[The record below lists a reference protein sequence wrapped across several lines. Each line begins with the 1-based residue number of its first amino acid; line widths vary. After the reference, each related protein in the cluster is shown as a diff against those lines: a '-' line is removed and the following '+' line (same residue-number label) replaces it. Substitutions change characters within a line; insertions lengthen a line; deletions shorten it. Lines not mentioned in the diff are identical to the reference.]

1 MPATFQILPIP
12 SGSQFTQTIRADDP
26 DDLNDFRVRIVAD
39 QNVTG
44 LAEADITLSTGYS
57 LQSFEGQ
64 NSVHAITIRP
74 PETAGTC
81 TVTIGANAV
90 TEGNAETSL
99 DIRISTSFPDADA
112 ESPTSLF
119 TLNTNAYSIAVAP
132 TVIYMMRGS
141 GTDIYNHAG
150 QFQETL
156 TIGGLGNITYFNDSL
171 LAPDGGNSPAIY
183 RYPLQTLARERLPL
197 TEALYYSDGRRA
209 WKGNVVATRLG
220 ILGVSP
226 GVSTT
231 DFPATPYDAIDA
243 TDEITID
250 DDVPRRYNR
259 AAHQSDLLFLMLTST
274 GGSFIRTGLA
284 HIADADS
291 IEFLRHL
298 NIEHD
303 AFLDLA
309 IYRDTLYLSKSDS
322 VHTLDIRPYR
332 PLVRNTKTTIYPVF
346 ANEGD
351 TIPLSQYCPDAKT
364 ITFGV
369 GFDKPSYLSINADNE
384 LVIASNAVTETQ
396 PVLVRLTG
404 INYIDSADFSFYL
417 IIVQA
422 ENPAVRA
429 VDELTMRA
437 NSSFDLHQIV
447 SGAESL
453 TFRSGRTQP
462 TGSSIS
468 NGVFTIGTASG
479 TAYFTA
485 TNTNGASHF
494 QIKIVAIGTETLSDF
509 SDTFRHRVLIAGI
522 DVTNDV
528 TVFPEVS
535 VNSDVDTLNEYLVNE
550 ATIVLRSDQ
559 RNGYRFNKGVSSNFW
574 AANNLNIG
582 GFQETVKVYIE
593 SLVSGSYVSHLQFT
607 GVIDTDS
614 ENFTAATV
622 SLVVL
627 DVSSVL
633 EAEPIED
640 FGTLE
645 KWDALR
651 PETDESSFSGT
662 YIPERSLLPLQL
674 RTGAAWSD
682 RTALILRD
690 LALPSE
696 GPPIANAAYM
706 TTQDF
711 QTSGGFLENAPLLR
725 FKGEHRSEDI
735 RFLFKQLA
743 LNSESLYNTEIELP
757 EIETETP
764 YILNRGSVPF
774 SVENTRIT
782 RLLTDWVYD
791 STNDRV
797 LMPLSNPEG
806 HIADLLV
813 QYDVDSDTYRIL
825 HTFDNDIKVHRITRR
840 NATNYYILTSA
851 PITQDRSAATLPRT
865 ADKTAYTFD
874 SLAVGS
880 DVKIYAYNTNT
891 GVLTA
896 HVEETNTRPPQLGI
910 HFHVGFENALYIDE
924 FEGVTSDYRGSF
936 PVQSNTL
943 YYRYAK
949 DGEFGVAS
957 VDTSGTTTGLI
968 SQSTLNYHNHLNF
981 AFDVTSGGDI
991 YFVYATGDENVS
1003 TLVIKRRTS
1012 GGTETTRL
1020 SETSLIGNVAGFSR
1034 GFGAFLGA
1042 HECLFHDDHLYI
1054 LAPIQAVDLGEEAQ
1068 SFTADPDFIIQRADT
1083 GMTGERFVT
1092 TSTNLNPTS
1101 THLAP
1106 GDDIPIRIDF
1116 NLSVSGATQSD
1127 LTVIGGTTQSF
1138 SISSDM
1144 IDITIRPDDLTRHL
1158 NIVIDLAENA
1168 VNQRNEATRIV
1179 VDFGTR
1185 RSRTN
1190 AAGMALF
1197 SCDVTA
1203 GTPTLTI
1210 IEKWDFVTH
1219 SACNLIVHDGN
1230 VHYTEQPV
1238 AAGKFLPINS
1248 SL

>member
-1 MPATFQILPIP
+1 MPVTLTLQQIP
-12 SGSQFTQTIRADDP
+12 SGSQFTSTIGADES
-26 DDLNDFRVRIVAD
+26 DDKNDFSVRILLDA
-39 QNVTG
+39 NGTG
-44 LAEADITLSTGYS
+44 LTESDITFSTGAS
-57 LQSFEGQ
+57 LVSLTGSK
-64 NSVHAITIRP
+64 SVWKAVIRP
-74 PETAGTC
+74 PETEGMLTI
-81 TVTIGANAV
+81 TVGANAF
-90 TEGNAETSL
+90 TEGNAETSQ
-99 DIRISTSFPDADA
+99 DIRVSDNFPDDDA
-112 ESPTSLF
+112 EEPTSLF
-119 TLNTNAYSIAVAP
+119 SHGIFGADGIAVSP
-132 TVIYMMRGS
+132 TRIFISGGPGIEIDAFTHAGTHQTGEFASITGSGIPTQNGRLDIINGDFLVCGFNGTAKRYQQNGSALEVVQTYSNTASIEGITHSRLGVILLDEQTRTFRTIPYGETRAEGIDDVIPVSRNYGVISHQDDLIYMGGRSEGFGIAEIDANDDIKFLTELNIDFPPS
-141 GTDIYNHAG
+141 ANFQDIY
-150 QFQETL
+150 
-156 TIGGLGNITYFNDSL
+156 
-171 LAPDGGNSPAIY
+171 
-183 RYPLQTLARERLPL
+183 
-197 TEALYYSDGRRA
+197 
-209 WKGNVVATRLG
+209 
-220 ILGVSP
+220 
-226 GVSTT
+226 
-231 DFPATPYDAIDA
+231 
-243 TDEITID
+243 
-250 DDVPRRYNR
+250 
-259 AAHQSDLLFLMLTST
+259 
-274 GGSFIRTGLA
+274 
-284 HIADADS
+284 
-291 IEFLRHL
+291 
-298 NIEHD
+298 
-303 AFLDLA
+303 
-309 IYRDTLYLSKSDS
+309 IYRDTFYFLDANDDVY
-322 VHTLDIRPYR
+322 TLDIRKYR
-332 PLVRNTKTTIYPVF
+332 PLAKNTKTTIYPVF

-351 TIPLSQYCPDAKT
+351 TLPLSQYCPDAKT

-369 GFDKPSYLSINADNE
+369 GFDKPSYLSINASNE
-384 LVIASNAVTETQ
+384 LEIASNAVTETQ

-404 INYIDSADFSFYL
+404 INYIDSVDFQFYL

-422 ENPAVRA
+422 ENPTVRA

-447 SGAESL
+447 SGATSI

-485 TNTNGASHF
+485 TNTNGSTHF

-550 ATIVLRSDQ
+550 TTIVLRSDQ

-651 PETDESSFSGT
+651 QETDESSFSGT

-706 TTQDF
+706 TEQDF

-791 STNDRV
+791 STNARV
-797 LMPLSNPEG
+797 LMLLSNPEG
-806 HIADLLV
+806 HIADVLV
-813 QYDVDSDTYRIL
+813 QYDVDSDSYRSL
-825 HTFDNDIKVHRITRR
+825 HTFDNDIKAHRITRR
-840 NATNYYILTSA
+840 NATNYYILTSG

-865 ADKTAYTFD
+865 ADKTAYAFD
-874 SLAVGS
+874 SAAVGS
-880 DVKIYAYNTNT
+880 AVKIYAYNTNT

-910 HFHVGFENALYIDE
+910 HYHVGFENALYIDE
-924 FEGVTSDYRGSF
+924 FEGITSDDRGAFKVIGSD
-936 PVQSNTL
+936 L
-943 YYRYAK
+943 YYRYAT
-949 DGEFGVAS
+949 DSEFGVAR
-957 VDTSGTTTGLI
+957 VNTSGTTTEMI
-968 SQSTLNYHNHLNF
+968 DQATLNYHNHLNF

-991 YFVYATGDENVS
+991 YFVYSVGDGDES
-1003 TLVIKRRTS
+1003 SLVIKRRTS
-1012 GGTETTRL
+1012 GGTESTILTDTQDLADLTAL
-1020 SETSLIGNVAGFSR
+1020 SDDG
-1034 GFGAFLGA
+1034 GAYLGA
-1042 HECLFHDDHLYI
+1042 HECLFHNNQLYFF
-1054 LAPIQAVDLGEEAQ
+1054 APIQRVDE
-1068 SFTADPDFIIQRADT
+1068 D
-1083 GMTGERFVT
+1083 
-1092 TSTNLNPTS
+1092 
-1101 THLAP
+1101 
-1106 GDDIPIRIDF
+1106 
-1116 NLSVSGATQSD
+1116 SGTY
-1127 LTVIGGTTQSF
+1127 T
-1138 SISSDM
+1138 
-1144 IDITIRPDDLTRHL
+1144 
-1158 NIVIDLAENA
+1158 
-1168 VNQRNEATRIV
+1168 
-1179 VDFGTR
+1179 
-1185 RSRTN
+1185 RSREK
-1190 AAGMALF
+1190 AAGMALL

-1203 GTPTLTI
+1203 GTPSLTV
-1210 IEKWDFVTH
+1210 IETWDFVSH
-1219 SACNLIVHDGN
+1219 SACNLIVHDGA
-1230 VHYTEQPV
+1230 VHYTEQPI
-1238 AAGKFLPINS
+1238 AASRFKPINS

>member
-1 MPATFQILPIP
+1 M
-12 SGSQFTQTIRADDP
+12 G
-26 DDLNDFRVRIVAD
+26 
-39 QNVTG
+39 
-44 LAEADITLSTGYS
+44 ETLS
-57 LQSFEGQ
+57 
-64 NSVHAITIRP
+64 RP
-74 PETAGTC
+74 
-81 TVTIGANAV
+81 
-90 TEGNAETSL
+90 
-99 DIRISTSFPDADA
+99 
-112 ESPTSLF
+112 LF
-119 TLNTNAYSIAVAP
+119 SSDTLNYINGDLLFGNTRYRESGNTFIQ
-132 TVIYMMRGS
+132 IGS
-141 GTDIYNHAG
+141 VGNLPG
-150 QFQETL
+150 QGKTSQ
-156 TIGGLGNITYFNDSL
+156 
-171 LAPDGGNSPAIY
+171 
-183 RYPLQTLARERLPL
+183 
-197 TEALYYSDGRRA
+197 
-209 WKGNVVATRLG
+209 TRLG
-220 ILGVSP
+220 FMRGGSGEFNILPYGE
-226 GVSTT
+226 TT
-231 DFPATPYDAIDA
+231 PTTISTPYPLG
-243 TDEITID
+243 EITHYDNLLYSSRNSNALRLWEIED
-250 DDVPRRYNR
+250 SQNTLRY
-259 AAHQSDLLFLMLTST
+259 F
-274 GGSFIRTGLA
+274 GL
-284 HIADADS
+284 
-291 IEFLRHL
+291 L
-298 NIEHD
+298 NIEETVGNP
-303 AFLDLA
+303 AVPLA
-309 IYRDTLYLSKSDS
+309 IYTDTLYIFKSS
-322 VHTLDIRPYR
+322 TVYTLDIRKYR
-332 PLVRNTKTTIYPVF
+332 PLTKNTKTTIYPVF

-351 TIPLSQYCPDAKT
+351 TLPLLQLCPDAKEF
-364 ITFGV
+364 TFSV
-369 GFDKPSYLSINADNE
+369 GFDKPTYLSINASNE
-384 LVIASNAVTETQ
+384 LEIASNAVTETQ
-396 PVLVRLTG
+396 PVLVKLTG

-447 SGAESL
+447 SGATSI

-468 NGVFTIGTASG
+468 NGVFAIGSASG

-494 QIKIVAIGTETLSDF
+494 QIEIVAIGTESLSDF

-550 ATIVLRSDQ
+550 VTIVLRSDQ

-593 SLVSGSYVSHLQFT
+593 SLVGGSYVSHLQFT

-633 EAEPIED
+633 ETEPIED

-651 PETDESSFSGT
+651 QETDESSFSGT

-696 GPPIANAAYM
+696 GPPIANTAYM
-706 TTQDF
+706 TKQGF

-791 STNDRV
+791 STNNRV
-797 LMPLSNPEG
+797 LMLLSNPEG

-825 HTFDNDIKVHRITRR
+825 HTFDNDIKVHRIERR

-851 PITQDRSAATLPRT
+851 PITQDRSAAMLPRT
-865 ADKTAYTFD
+865 VDKTAYTFD
-874 SLAVGS
+874 SAAVGS
-880 DVKIYAYNTNT
+880 AVKIYAYNTNT

-910 HFHVGFENALYIDE
+910 HYHVGFENALYIDE
-924 FEGVTSDYRGSF
+924 FEGIVADYRGSF
-936 PVQSNTL
+936 KWYSGNL
-943 YYRYAK
+943 YYRYAYRYAT
-949 DGEFGVAS
+949 DSEFGVAR
-957 VDTSGTTTGLI
+957 VNTSGTTTEMI
-968 SQSTLNYHNHLNF
+968 DQATLNYHNHLNF

-1020 SETSLIGNVAGFSR
+1020 SETRPIGNVAGFSR

-1042 HECLFHDDHLYI
+1042 HECLFYNNQLYI

-1068 SFTADPDFIIQRADT
+1068 SFTADPDITRQQLSPEK
-1083 GMTGERFVT
+1083 TGERNVT
-1092 TSTNLNPTS
+1092 SSTSLNPFS
-1101 THLAP
+1101 TRLAP
-1106 GDDIPIRIDF
+1106 GDDIPLRIDF
-1116 NLSVSGATQSD
+1116 DGTVSGATQSD
-1127 LTVIGGTTQSF
+1127 LTVIGGTIQSF

-1144 IDITIRPDDLTRHL
+1144 IDVTIRPDDLTAHK
-1158 NIVIDLAENA
+1158 NIVVDLAEDA
-1168 VNQRNEATRIV
+1168 VNQGNEAWRITI
-1179 VDFGTR
+1179 DFGTR
-1185 RSRTN
+1185 RSRTK

-1197 SCDVTA
+1197 SCDVTVA
-1203 GTPTLTI
+1203 SPTLTV
-1210 IEKWDFVTH
+1210 IETWDFVTH
-1219 SACNLIVHDGN
+1219 SACNLIVHDGA

-1238 AAGKFLPINS
+1238 AASRFKPVNPDL
-1248 SL
+1248 

>member
-1 MPATFQILPIP
+1 MPVTLTLQQIP
-12 SGSQFTQTIRADDP
+12 SGSQFTSTIGADDP
-26 DDLNDFRVRIVAD
+26 DSKNDFSVLILLDA
-39 QNVTG
+39 NGTG
-44 LAEADITLSTGYS
+44 LTESDITFSTGAS
-57 LQSFEGQ
+57 LVSLTGSK
-64 NSVHAITIRP
+64 SVWKAVIRP
-74 PETAGTC
+74 PETEGMLTI
-81 TVTIGANAV
+81 TVGANAF
-90 TEGNAETSL
+90 TEGNAETSK
-99 DIRISTSFPDADA
+99 DIEIVTNFPATDAQTPTQLFAHGISQARGIAVTPTRILISSGTLIINKFTHAGTEQSSEASSIVRGGTTQRIDYINGEILVGSNSNFNARRYKENGSTLVGLETFTGLASAITHSRLGITGYGNTDRVFRTVAYGQTDRIVHDPFPASAQYQTIAHHDDLIFLVHRGGQ
-112 ESPTSLF
+112 P
-119 TLNTNAYSIAVAP
+119 TNAYGLAEID
-132 TVIYMMRGS
+132 TEDNI
-141 GTDIYNHAG
+141 NFLG
-150 QFQETL
+150 QL
-156 TIGGLGNITYFNDSL
+156 NINAIGGTQDISVY
-171 LAPDGGNSPAIY
+171 
-183 RYPLQTLARERLPL
+183 Q
-197 TEALYYSDGRRA
+197 
-209 WKGNVVATRLG
+209 
-220 ILGVSP
+220 
-226 GVSTT
+226 
-231 DFPATPYDAIDA
+231 
-243 TDEITID
+243 
-250 DDVPRRYNR
+250 
-259 AAHQSDLLFLMLTST
+259 
-274 GGSFIRTGLA
+274 
-284 HIADADS
+284 
-291 IEFLRHL
+291 
-298 NIEHD
+298 
-303 AFLDLA
+303 
-309 IYRDTLYLSKSDS
+309 DTLYILDGSA
-322 VHTLDIRPYR
+322 VYTLDIRKYR
-332 PLVRNTKTTIYPVF
+332 PLGKNTKTTIYPVF

-351 TIPLSQYCPDAKT
+351 TLPLSQFCPDAKT

-384 LVIASNAVTETQ
+384 LEIASNAVTETT
-396 PVLVRLTG
+396 PVLVRVTG
-404 INYIDSADFSFYL
+404 INYIDSVDFSFYL

-422 ENPAVRA
+422 ENPTVRA

-437 NSSFDLHQIV
+437 NSSFDLFQIV

-479 TAYFTA
+479 TAHFTA
-485 TNTNGASHF
+485 TNTNGNTHF

-550 ATIVLRSDQ
+550 VTIVLRSDQ
-559 RNGYRFNKGVSSNFW
+559 RNGYRFNKGVPSNFW

-582 GFQETVKVYIE
+582 GFRETVEVYIE
-593 SLVSGSYVSHLQFT
+593 SLVSGSYVSHLQFA

-674 RTGAAWSD
+674 RTGTAWSD

-706 TTQDF
+706 TKQDF

-791 STNDRV
+791 STNARV
-797 LMPLSNPEG
+797 LMLLSNPEG
-806 HIADLLV
+806 HIADVLV
-813 QYDVDSDTYRIL
+813 QYDVDGDAYRSL

-840 NATNYYILTSA
+840 NATNYYILTSG
-851 PITQDRSAATLPRT
+851 PITQDRSAVMLPRT
-865 ADKTAYTFD
+865 VDKTAYAFD
-874 SLAVGS
+874 SAAVGS
-880 DVKIYAYNTNT
+880 AVKIYAYNAST

-924 FEGVTSDYRGSF
+924 FEGIVADYRGSF
-936 PVQSNTL
+936 KWYSGNL
-943 YYRYAK
+943 YYRYAT
-949 DGEFGVAS
+949 DSEFGVAR
-957 VDTSGTTTGLI
+957 VNTSGTTTEMI
-968 SQSTLNYHNHLNF
+968 DQATLNYHNHLNF

-991 YFVYATGDENVS
+991 YFVYSVGDADES
-1003 TLVIKRRTS
+1003 SLVIKRRTS
-1012 GGTETTRL
+1012 GGTESTILTDTQDLADLTAL
-1020 SETSLIGNVAGFSR
+1020 SDDG
-1034 GFGAFLGA
+1034 GAYLGA
-1042 HECLFHDDHLYI
+1042 HECLFHNNQLYFF
-1054 LAPIQAVDLGEEAQ
+1054 APIQRVDE
-1068 SFTADPDFIIQRADT
+1068 D
-1083 GMTGERFVT
+1083 
-1092 TSTNLNPTS
+1092 
-1101 THLAP
+1101 
-1106 GDDIPIRIDF
+1106 
-1116 NLSVSGATQSD
+1116 SGTY
-1127 LTVIGGTTQSF
+1127 T
-1138 SISSDM
+1138 
-1144 IDITIRPDDLTRHL
+1144 
-1158 NIVIDLAENA
+1158 
-1168 VNQRNEATRIV
+1168 
-1179 VDFGTR
+1179 
-1185 RSRTN
+1185 RSREK
-1190 AAGMALF
+1190 AAGMALL

-1203 GTPTLTI
+1203 GTPSLTV
-1210 IEKWDFVTH
+1210 IETWDFVSH
-1219 SACNLIVHDGN
+1219 SACNLTIHDGA
-1230 VHYTEQPV
+1230 VHYTEQPM
-1238 AAGKFLPINS
+1238 AASRFKPINS

>member
-12 SGSQFTQTIRADDP
+12 SGSQLTQTIGADDP
-26 DDLNDFRVRIVAD
+26 DDLNDFRALIVAD

-44 LAEADITLSTGYS
+44 LAEVDITLSTGYS

-74 PETAGTC
+74 PETAGML
-81 TVTIGANAV
+81 TITIAANSV
-90 TEGNAETSL
+90 SEGNAETTQ

-112 ESPTSLF
+112 ETPTTFFSQDHPTYGVTVTPTQILVLYTAGANLVQIAF
-119 TLNTNAYSIAVAP
+119 YTHDGTEVGTRQRVDRFSSI
-132 TVIYMMRGS
+132 
-141 GTDIYNHAG
+141 D
-150 QFQETL
+150 
-156 TIGGLGNITYFNDSL
+156 YFNGDL
-171 LAPDGGNSPAIY
+171 LFAYGSFGFEFRRVN
-183 RYPLQTLARERLPL
+183 LPSF
-197 TEALYYSDGRRA
+197 TEVFQDMLGSTFGI
-209 WKGNVVATRLG
+209 GITHTRLG
-220 ILGVSP
+220 YADDLAGSIRILPYAEGSSIATYNAP
-226 GVSTT
+226 GEFGARLAHQDDIIYLSSSIHGGN
-231 DFPATPYDAIDA
+231 FGYA
-243 TDEITID
+243 EITSD
-250 DDVPRRYNR
+250 DTVEYRR
-259 AAHQSDLLFLMLTST
+259 Q
-274 GGSFIRTGLA
+274 
-284 HIADADS
+284 
-291 IEFLRHL
+291 L
-298 NIEHD
+298 NISWTGTLGD
-303 AFLDLA
+303 MA
-309 IYRDTLYLSKSDS
+309 IYRDTLYLGFRNTPDS
-322 VHTLDIRPYR
+322 IQTLDIRPYR
-332 PLVRNTKTTIYPVF
+332 PLAKNTKTTIYPVF

-351 TIPLSQYCPDAKT
+351 TIPLKQYCPDAKT

-369 GFDKPSYLSINADNE
+369 GFDKPDYLSINASNE
-384 LVIASNAVTETQ
+384 LVIDTNAVTETTT
-396 PVLVRLTG
+396 VLVKLTG

-417 IIVQA
+417 VIVQA
-422 ENPAVRA
+422 ANPTVRA

-437 NSSFDLHQIV
+437 NSGFDLFQIV
-447 SGAESL
+447 SGATSI

-485 TNTNGASHF
+485 TNTNGSTHF
-494 QIKIVAIGTETLSDF
+494 QIEIVAIGTETLSDF
-509 SDTFRHRVLIAGI
+509 SDTFRHRVEIAGI

-550 ATIVLRSDQ
+550 VTIVLRSDQ

-651 PETDESSFSGT
+651 QESDESSFSGT

-706 TTQDF
+706 TEQDL

-791 STNDRV
+791 STNARV
-797 LMPLSNPEG
+797 LMLLSNPEG
-806 HIADLLV
+806 HIADVLV
-813 QYDVDSDTYRIL
+813 QYDVDSDAYRIL

-851 PITQDRSAATLPRT
+851 PITQDRSAVMLPRT

-880 DVKIYAYNTNT
+880 DVRIYAYNTNT

-896 HVEETNTRPPQLGI
+896 HVEETNTRI
-910 HFHVGFENALYIDE
+910 RRSWVSTI
-924 FEGVTSDYRGSF
+924 TSVSRTHSILMNSRGS
-936 PVQSNTL
+936 
-943 YYRYAK
+943 
-949 DGEFGVAS
+949 
-957 VDTSGTTTGLI
+957 
-968 SQSTLNYHNHLNF
+968 
-981 AFDVTSGGDI
+981 
-991 YFVYATGDENVS
+991 
-1003 TLVIKRRTS
+1003 
-1012 GGTETTRL
+1012 
-1020 SETSLIGNVAGFSR
+1020 SL
-1034 GFGAFLGA
+1034 
-1042 HECLFHDDHLYI
+1042 
-1054 LAPIQAVDLGEEAQ
+1054 
-1068 SFTADPDFIIQRADT
+1068 T
-1083 GMTGERFVT
+1083 
-1092 TSTNLNPTS
+1092 
-1101 THLAP
+1101 
-1106 GDDIPIRIDF
+1106 
-1116 NLSVSGATQSD
+1116 
-1127 LTVIGGTTQSF
+1127 IGGRSNGIAETC
-1138 SISSDM
+1138 IIGM
-1144 IDITIRPDDLTRHL
+1144 PRH
-1158 NIVIDLAENA
+1158 
-1168 VNQRNEATRIV
+1168 RNSV
-1179 VDFGTR
+1179 LQG
-1185 RSRTN
+1185 
-1190 AAGMALF
+1190 
-1197 SCDVTA
+1197 
-1203 GTPTLTI
+1203 
-1210 IEKWDFVTH
+1210 
-1219 SACNLIVHDGN
+1219 
-1230 VHYTEQPV
+1230 
-1238 AAGKFLPINS
+1238 
-1248 SL
+1248 

>member
-12 SGSQFTQTIRADDP
+12 SGSQFTQTIGADDP
-26 DDLNDFRVRIVAD
+26 DDLNDFRALIVAD

-44 LAEADITLSTGYS
+44 LAEVDITLSTGYS

-74 PETAGTC
+74 SETAGTC
-81 TVTIGANAV
+81 TVTIAANAV
-90 TEGNAETSL
+90 TEGNAETTQ
-99 DIRISTSFPDADA
+99 DIRVSTSFPDADA
-112 ESPTSLF
+112 EVPT
-119 TLNTNAYSIAVAP
+119 TLLVNPSESVNGIAVTPSSLLLNLNGVGIQKYTHA
-132 TVIYMMRGS
+132 
-141 GTDIYNHAG
+141 GTDTG
-150 QFQETL
+150 ETL
-156 TIGGLGNITYFNDSL
+156 ISFSPNRDIDFINGDVLSAGSALGRYRLADGATIFLFNYPRSKFGIGRITH
-171 LAPDGGNSPAIY
+171 
-183 RYPLQTLARERLPL
+183 
-197 TEALYYSDGRRA
+197 
-209 WKGNVVATRLG
+209 TRLG
-220 ILGVSP
+220 YADISSAGSIRILPFDYEDEDGFTDFGTGINYNTLTHQDDIIYLGRAGASPHIAYAEILG
-226 GVSTT
+226 
-231 DFPATPYDAIDA
+231 D
-243 TDEITID
+243 
-250 DDVPRRYNR
+250 
-259 AAHQSDLLFLMLTST
+259 
-274 GGSFIRTGLA
+274 
-284 HIADADS
+284 DS
-291 IEFLRHL
+291 IEFRKQV
-298 NIEHD
+298 NINND
-303 AFLDLA
+303 RTADLA
-309 IYRDTLYLSKSDS
+309 IYRDTLYFAQGNDGLF
-322 VHTLDIRPYR
+322 TLDIRPYR
-332 PLVRNTKTTIYPVF
+332 PLAKNTKTTIYPVF

-351 TIPLSQYCPDAKT
+351 TIPLKQYCPDAKT
-364 ITFGV
+364 ITFGA
-369 GFDKPSYLSINADNE
+369 GFDKPSYLSINASYE
-384 LVIASNAVTETQ
+384 LEIASNAVTETQ

-404 INYIDSADFSFYL
+404 INYIDSVDFQFYL

-422 ENPAVRA
+422 ANPTVRA

-437 NSSFDLHQIV
+437 NSSFDLFQIV
-447 SGAESL
+447 SGATSI

-494 QIKIVAIGTETLSDF
+494 QIEIVAIGTETLSDF
-509 SDTFRHRVLIAGI
+509 SDTFRHRVEIAGI

-550 ATIVLRSDQ
+550 VTIVLRSDQ

-582 GFQETVKVYIE
+582 GFRETVEVYIE

-651 PETDESSFSGT
+651 QESDESSFSGT

-711 QTSGGFLENAPLLR
+711 QTSGGFLENAPILR

-782 RLLTDWVYD
+782 RLISDWVYD
-791 STNDRV
+791 STNARV
-797 LMPLSNPEG
+797 LMLLSNPEG
-806 HIADLLV
+806 HIADVLV

-840 NATNYYILTSA
+840 NATNYYILTSG
-851 PITQDRSAATLPRT
+851 PITQDRSAVMLPRT
-865 ADKTAYTFD
+865 VDKTAYAFD
-874 SLAVGS
+874 SAAVGS
-880 DVKIYAYNTNT
+880 AVRIYAYNTNT

-910 HFHVGFENALYIDE
+910 HYHVGFENTIYIDE
-924 FEGVTSDYRGSF
+924 FEGIVADYRGSF
-936 PVQSNTL
+936 KWQGSNL
-943 YYRYAK
+943 YYRYATQS
-949 DGEFGVAS
+949 EFGVAR
-957 VDTSGTTTGLI
+957 VNTSGTTTEMI
-968 SQSTLNYHNHLNF
+968 DQTTLNYHNHLNF

-991 YFVYATGDENVS
+991 YFVYSVGDADES
-1003 TLVIKRRTS
+1003 SLVIKRRTS
-1012 GGTETTRL
+1012 GGTESTILTDTQDL
-1020 SETSLIGNVAGFSR
+1020 ADLTALDDNG
-1034 GFGAFLGA
+1034 GAYLGA
-1042 HECLFHDDHLYI
+1042 HECLFHNNQLYFF
-1054 LAPIQAVDLGEEAQ
+1054 APIQRVDE
-1068 SFTADPDFIIQRADT
+1068 D
-1083 GMTGERFVT
+1083 
-1092 TSTNLNPTS
+1092 
-1101 THLAP
+1101 
-1106 GDDIPIRIDF
+1106 
-1116 NLSVSGATQSD
+1116 SGTY
-1127 LTVIGGTTQSF
+1127 T
-1138 SISSDM
+1138 
-1144 IDITIRPDDLTRHL
+1144 
-1158 NIVIDLAENA
+1158 
-1168 VNQRNEATRIV
+1168 
-1179 VDFGTR
+1179 
-1185 RSRTN
+1185 RSREK
-1190 AAGMALF
+1190 AAGAVLF

-1203 GTPTLTI
+1203 GTPSLTVI
-1210 IEKWDFVTH
+1210 DTWDFVTH

-1230 VHYTEQPV
+1230 VHYVEQPS
-1238 AAGKFLPINS
+1238 AAGRFKPINS

>member
-12 SGSQFTQTIRADDP
+12 IGSQFTQTIGADDP
-26 DDLNDFRVRIVAD
+26 DDLNDFRVLIVAD

-44 LAEADITLSTGYS
+44 LAEVDITLSTGYS
-57 LQSFEGQ
+57 LQSFEGEK
-64 NSVHAITIRP
+64 SVHAITIRP
-74 PETAGTC
+74 SETAGTC
-81 TVTIGANAV
+81 TVTIAANAV
-90 TEGNAETSL
+90 TEGNAETSK
-99 DIRISTSFPDADA
+99 DIRVSTSFPDADA
-112 ESPTSLF
+112 EFPISLF
-119 TLNTNAYSIAVAP
+119 THGLSSVGGIAVTP
-132 TVIYMMRGS
+132 TRILVSQTNSLSLQVYTHS
-141 GTDIYNHAG
+141 GTHQTG
-150 QFQETL
+150 ETL
-156 TIGGLGNITYFNDSL
+156 TLSTSGLGFNARTQLDTINGDILIYHFANGHSGNRVIRWGGDGTTLEQIERYEIIT
-171 LAPDGGNSPAIY
+171 P
-183 RYPLQTLARERLPL
+183 
-197 TEALYYSDGRRA
+197 GR
-209 WKGNVVATRLG
+209 GVAHTPLG
-220 ILGVSP
+220 IIQIGSDTNGSNP
-226 GVSTT
+226 RIRTQPYGTT
-231 DFPATPYDAIDA
+231 DTTEYDLETEWLDDFIAHQNNLIYA
-243 TDEITID
+243 GNEFSEAFRNYSLWVAEITDADI
-250 DDVPRRYNR
+250 N
-259 AAHQSDLLFLMLTST
+259 FLKPLNVNII
-274 GGSFIRTGLA
+274 FA
-284 HIADADS
+284 IADIS
-291 IEFLRHL
+291 
-298 NIEHD
+298 
-303 AFLDLA
+303 
-309 IYRDTLYLSKSDS
+309 IYRDTLYLIDDGRSNDD
-322 VHTLDIRPYR
+322 VLTLDIRPYR
-332 PLVRNTKTTIYPVF
+332 PIAKNTKTTIYPVF
-346 ANEGD
+346 ANEGE

-364 ITFGV
+364 ITFAT
-369 GFDKPSYLSINADNE
+369 GFDKPSYLSINASNE
-384 LVIASNAVTETQ
+384 LEIASNAVTETQ
-396 PVLVRLTG
+396 PVLVKLTG
-404 INYIDSADFSFYL
+404 INYIDSVDFSFYL

-447 SGAESL
+447 SGATSI

-468 NGVFTIGTASG
+468 NGVFAIGSASG

-485 TNTNGASHF
+485 TNTNGSTHF
-494 QIKIVAIGTETLSDF
+494 QIEIVAIGTETLSDF

-550 ATIVLRSDQ
+550 VTIVLRSDQ

-582 GFQETVKVYIE
+582 GFRETVEVYIE

-651 PETDESSFSGT
+651 QESDESSFSGT

-674 RTGAAWSD
+674 RTGTAWSD

-706 TTQDF
+706 TEQDF

-791 STNDRV
+791 STNARV
-797 LMPLSNPEG
+797 LMLLSNPEG
-806 HIADLLV
+806 HIADVLV

-825 HTFDNDIKVHRITRR
+825 HTFDTGISVHRITRR
-840 NATNYYILTSA
+840 TSTDYYILSA
-851 PITQDRSAATLPRT
+851 KAISQDRSAPALPR
-865 ADKTAYTFD
+865 ASD
-874 SLAVGS
+874 STG
-880 DVKIYAYNTNT
+880 YAYDSIAEGSEIKILRYNAST
-891 GVLTA
+891 GTLTE
-896 HVEETNTRPPQLGI
+896 HVDETNTRPPQLGI
-910 HFHVGFENALYIDE
+910 QHHVGFENAVYIDD
-924 FEGVTSDYRGSF
+924 FEGIVADYRGSF
-936 PVQSNTL
+936 KWYSGNL
-943 YYRYAK
+943 YYRYATPS
-949 DGEFGVAS
+949 EFGVAR
-957 VDTSGTTTGLI
+957 VNTSGTTTEMI
-968 SQSTLNYHNHLNF
+968 DQATLNYHNWLNF

-991 YFVYATGDENVS
+991 YFVYSVGDGDES
-1003 TLVIKRRTS
+1003 SLVIKRRTS
-1012 GGTETTRL
+1012 GGTETTIL
-1020 SETSLIGNVAGFSR
+1020 TDTQDLDALTTLDDAG
-1034 GFGAFLGA
+1034 GAYLGC
-1042 HECLFHDDHLYI
+1042 HEALFHDDALYM
-1054 LAPIQAVDLGEEAQ
+1054 LCPIQRVDYD
-1068 SFTADPDFIIQRADT
+1068 ADDD
-1083 GMTGERFVT
+1083 ET
-1092 TSTNLNPTS
+1092 T
-1101 THLAP
+1101 
-1106 GDDIPIRIDF
+1106 
-1116 NLSVSGATQSD
+1116 
-1127 LTVIGGTTQSF
+1127 
-1138 SISSDM
+1138 
-1144 IDITIRPDDLTRHL
+1144 
-1158 NIVIDLAENA
+1158 
-1168 VNQRNEATRIV
+1168 
-1179 VDFGTR
+1179 
-1185 RSRTN
+1185 RSREK
-1190 AAGMALF
+1190 AAGLVLF

-1203 GTPTLTI
+1203 GTPSLTV

-1219 SACNLIVHDGN
+1219 SACNLIVHDGA
-1230 VHYTEQPV
+1230 VHYTEQPI
-1238 AAGKFLPINS
+1238 AASRFKPINS

>member
-1 MPATFQILPIP
+1 MPVTLTLQQIP
-12 SGSQFTQTIRADDP
+12 SGSQLTSTIGADES
-26 DDLNDFRVRIVAD
+26 DDKNDFSVLILLDA
-39 QNVTG
+39 NGTG
-44 LAEADITLSTGYS
+44 LTESDITFSTGAS
-57 LQSFEGQ
+57 LVSLTGA
-64 NSVHAITIRP
+64 NSVWQATIRP
-74 PETAGTC
+74 PETAGT
-81 TVTIGANAV
+81 VTITVAADAF
-90 TEGNAETSL
+90 TEGNAETSQ
-99 DIRISTSFPDADA
+99 DIRVSTNFPDTDA
-112 ESPTSLF
+112 ETSATLF
-119 TLNTNAYSIAVAP
+119 SYNAIAGAGAVSGIAVTSTRIVLVRP
-132 TVIYMMRGS
+132 NHS
-141 GTDIYNHAG
+141 GFYQNDYIHFYTLSGVEQAAEEIERRINFSEYKRLDAINGDFFVGGRNHYDKD
-150 QFQETL
+150 FNFIESLPVL
-156 TIGGLGNITYFNDSL
+156 TSNAVTH
-171 LAPDGGNSPAIY
+171 
-183 RYPLQTLARERLPL
+183 
-197 TEALYYSDGRRA
+197 
-209 WKGNVVATRLG
+209 TRLG
-220 ILGVSP
+220 ITEPTSGNQIRVLPYGE
-226 GVSTT
+226 TT
-231 DFPATPYDAIDA
+231 VELFDIDA
-243 TDEITID
+243 SFTSRRAIAHHSDFLYLRSNVNSCLLLEIDTDDTI
-250 DDVPRRYNR
+250 N
-259 AAHQSDLLFLMLTST
+259 LLGELNIDLTS
-274 GGSFIRTGLA
+274 I
-284 HIADADS
+284 
-291 IEFLRHL
+291 
-298 NIEHD
+298 
-303 AFLDLA
+303 LDLF
-309 IYRDTLYLSKSDS
+309 IYRDTLYLLNSTS
-322 VHTLDIRPYR
+322 VNTLDIRPYR
-332 PLVRNTKTTIYPVF
+332 PLAKNTKTTIYPVF

-351 TIPLSQYCPDAKT
+351 TIPLKQYCPDAKT

-384 LVIASNAVTETQ
+384 LEIASNAVTETQ

-404 INYIDSADFSFYL
+404 INYIDSVDFQFYL

-422 ENPAVRA
+422 ANPIVRD

-437 NSSFDLHQIV
+437 NSSFDLFQIV

-485 TNTNGASHF
+485 TNTNGSTHF

-550 ATIVLRSDQ
+550 VTIVLRSDQ

-582 GFQETVKVYIE
+582 GFRETVEVYIE
-593 SLVSGSYVSHLQFT
+593 SLVGGSYVSHLQFA

-706 TTQDF
+706 TKQDF

-791 STNDRV
+791 STNARV
-797 LMPLSNPEG
+797 LMLLSNPEG
-806 HIADLLV
+806 HIADVLV
-813 QYDVDSDTYRIL
+813 QYDVDGDAYRIL
-825 HTFDNDIKVHRITRR
+825 HTFDNDIKTHRITRR
-840 NATNYYILTSA
+840 NATNYYILTSG

-865 ADKTAYTFD
+865 ADKTAYAFD
-874 SLAVGS
+874 SVAVGS
-880 DVKIYAYNTNT
+880 AVKIYAYNTNT

-924 FEGVTSDYRGSF
+924 FEGIVADYRGSF
-936 PVQSNTL
+936 KWYSGNL
-943 YYRYAK
+943 YYRYAT
-949 DGEFGVAS
+949 DGEFGVAR
-957 VDTSGTTTGLI
+957 VNTSGTTTEMI
-968 SQSTLNYHNHLNF
+968 DQTTLNYHNHLNF

-991 YFVYATGDENVS
+991 YFVYSVGDGDES
-1003 TLVIKRRTS
+1003 SLVIKRRTS
-1012 GGTETTRL
+1012 AGVETTILTDTQDLADLTAL
-1020 SETSLIGNVAGFSR
+1020 SDDG
-1034 GFGAFLGA
+1034 GAYLGA
-1042 HECLFHDDHLYI
+1042 HECLFHNNQLYFF
-1054 LAPIQAVDLGEEAQ
+1054 APIQRVDE
-1068 SFTADPDFIIQRADT
+1068 D
-1083 GMTGERFVT
+1083 
-1092 TSTNLNPTS
+1092 
-1101 THLAP
+1101 
-1106 GDDIPIRIDF
+1106 
-1116 NLSVSGATQSD
+1116 SGTY
-1127 LTVIGGTTQSF
+1127 T
-1138 SISSDM
+1138 
-1144 IDITIRPDDLTRHL
+1144 
-1158 NIVIDLAENA
+1158 
-1168 VNQRNEATRIV
+1168 
-1179 VDFGTR
+1179 
-1185 RSRTN
+1185 RSREKS
-1190 AAGMALF
+1190 AGMVLL

-1203 GTPTLTI
+1203 GTPSLTV
-1210 IEKWDFVTH
+1210 IETWDFVSH
-1219 SACNLIVHDGN
+1219 SACNLTIHDGA
-1230 VHYTEQPV
+1230 VHYTEQPI
-1238 AAGKFLPINS
+1238 AASRFKPINS

>member
-1 MPATFQILPIP
+1 MPVTLMLQQIP
-12 SGSQFTQTIRADDP
+12 SGSQLVETISGDEP
-26 DDLNDFRVRIVAD
+26 DDLNDFSVLILLDA
-39 QNVTG
+39 NGTG
-44 LAEADITLSTGYS
+44 LTESDITFSTGAS
-57 LQSFEGQ
+57 LVSLTGSK
-64 NSVHAITIRP
+64 SVWKAVIRP
-74 PETAGTC
+74 PETEGMLTI
-81 TVTIGANAV
+81 TVGANAF
-90 TEGNAETSL
+90 TEGNAETSQ
-99 DIRISTSFPDADA
+99 DIRVSEEFPDADA
-112 ESPTSLF
+112 ETPTFLF
-119 TLNTNAYSIAVAP
+119 DHNLGG
-132 TVIYMMRGS
+132 MRGMSVSATRIFFCNS
-141 GTDIYNHAG
+141 GNSDRFEIESLTHNGVH
-150 QFQETL
+150 QSSETIMH
-156 TIGGLGNITYFNDSL
+156 TQRNDAAWSMDYINDSFL
-171 LAPDGGNSPAIY
+171 IAFYRSAIHMAI
-183 RYPLQTLARERLPL
+183 RTSESGFLPRP
-197 TEALYYSDGRRA
+197 SRA
-209 WKGNVVATRLG
+209 ITHTRLG
-220 ILGVSP
+220 ITS
-226 GVSTT
+226 
-231 DFPATPYDAIDA
+231 FPQRDTVIFQPYDL
-243 TDEITID
+243 DEEYKEVEVDIPLLFTPAGQFPSHQTHI
-250 DDVPRRYNR
+250 
-259 AAHQSDLLFLMLTST
+259 AAHHDDLLYLYRSRFV
-274 GGSFIRTGLA
+274 LA
-284 HIADADS
+284 AITDND
-291 IEFLRHL
+291 EVEVVTRL
-298 NIEHD
+298 NITKQSSNNID
-303 AFLDLA
+303 FRDMA
-309 IYRDTLYLSKSDS
+309 IYRDTLYLLDGNGTG
-322 VHTLDIRPYR
+322 VHTLDIRKYR
-332 PLVRNTKTTIYPVF
+332 PLAKNTKTTIYPVF

-351 TIPLSQYCPDAKT
+351 TIPLKQFCPDAKT

-384 LVIASNAVTETQ
+384 LEIASNAVTETT
-396 PVLVRLTG
+396 PVLVRVTG
-404 INYIDSADFSFYL
+404 INYIDSVDFQFYL

-422 ENPAVRA
+422 ANPTVRS

-437 NSSFDLHQIV
+437 NSSFDLFQIV

-485 TNTNGASHF
+485 TNTNGSTHF

-550 ATIVLRSDQ
+550 VTIVLRSDQ

-651 PETDESSFSGT
+651 QETDESSFSGT

-674 RTGAAWSD
+674 RTGTAWSD

-706 TTQDF
+706 TKQDL

-725 FKGEHRSEDI
+725 VKGEHRSEDI

-791 STNDRV
+791 STNARV
-797 LMPLSNPEG
+797 LMLLSNPEG
-806 HIADLLV
+806 HIADVLV
-813 QYDVDSDTYRIL
+813 QYDVDSDSYRSL
-825 HTFDNDIKVHRITRR
+825 HTFDNDIKAHRITRR
-840 NATNYYILTSA
+840 NATNYYILTSG

-874 SLAVGS
+874 SAAQDS
-880 DVKIYAYNTNT
+880 DVRIYAYNTNT

-896 HVEETNTRPPQLGI
+896 HVEET
-910 HFHVGFENALYIDE
+910 D
-924 FEGVTSDYRGSF
+924 
-936 PVQSNTL
+936 
-943 YYRYAK
+943 
-949 DGEFGVAS
+949 
-957 VDTSGTTTGLI
+957 DTSTAVGYPL
-968 SQSTLNYHNHLNF
+968 S
-981 AFDVTSGGDI
+981 
-991 YFVYATGDENVS
+991 
-1003 TLVIKRRTS
+1003 RR
-1012 GGTETTRL
+1012 
-1020 SETSLIGNVAGFSR
+1020 F
-1034 GFGAFLGA
+1034 
-1042 HECLFHDDHLYI
+1042 
-1054 LAPIQAVDLGEEAQ
+1054 
-1068 SFTADPDFIIQRADT
+1068 
-1083 GMTGERFVT
+1083 
-1092 TSTNLNPTS
+1092 
-1101 THLAP
+1101 
-1106 GDDIPIRIDF
+1106 
-1116 NLSVSGATQSD
+1116 
-1127 LTVIGGTTQSF
+1127 
-1138 SISSDM
+1138 
-1144 IDITIRPDDLTRHL
+1144 
-1158 NIVIDLAENA
+1158 
-1168 VNQRNEATRIV
+1168 
-1179 VDFGTR
+1179 
-1185 RSRTN
+1185 
-1190 AAGMALF
+1190 
-1197 SCDVTA
+1197 
-1203 GTPTLTI
+1203 
-1210 IEKWDFVTH
+1210 
-1219 SACNLIVHDGN
+1219 
-1230 VHYTEQPV
+1230 
-1238 AAGKFLPINS
+1238 
-1248 SL
+1248 

>member
-12 SGSQFTQTIRADDP
+12 SGSQLTQTIGTDDP
-26 DDLNDFRVRIVAD
+26 DDLNDFRALIVAD

-44 LAEADITLSTGYS
+44 LAEVDITLSTGYS

-64 NSVHAITIRP
+64 NSVHALTIRP

-81 TVTIGANAV
+81 TVTIAANAV
-90 TEGNAETSL
+90 TEDNAETTQ
-99 DIRISTSFPDADA
+99 DIRVSRSFPDADA
-112 ESPTSLF
+112 EEPTLLFSAIRIVGITVSPTHILTSSGNELERYTHDGTDTGQTLTVPRDSLGIMDYINGDILF
-119 TLNTNAYSIAVAP
+119 PANNRFGSWNAATRHNAQDGVLVSGI
-132 TVIYMMRGS
+132 GS
-141 GTDIYNHAG
+141 GNV
-150 QFQETL
+150 L
-156 TIGGLGNITYFNDSL
+156 RGNI
-171 LAPDGGNSPAIY
+171 
-183 RYPLQTLARERLPL
+183 
-197 TEALYYSDGRRA
+197 
-209 WKGNVVATRLG
+209 VHTRLG
-220 ILGVSP
+220 YTGVTGRSIQ
-226 GVSTT
+226 VL
-231 DFPATPYDAIDA
+231 PYDYESEA
-243 TDEITID
+243 
-250 DDVPRRYNR
+250 DVIEYDILPEAFSF
-259 AAHQSDLLFLMLTST
+259 AAHQDNILYL
-274 GGSFIRTGLA
+274 
-284 HIADADS
+284 HIYSYRFAYAEILDDDTLRFGKTLNIDTDAD
-291 IEFLRHL
+291 
-298 NIEHD
+298 D
-303 AFLDLA
+303 MA
-309 IYRDTLYLSKSDS
+309 IYQDTLYIVDS
-322 VHTLDIRPYR
+322 NDVYTLDIRKYR
-332 PLVRNTKTTIYPVF
+332 PIAKNTKTTIYPVF

-364 ITFGV
+364 INFGV
-369 GFDKPSYLSINADNE
+369 GFDKPSYLSINASYE
-384 LVIASNAVTETQ
+384 LEIASNAVTETQ

-404 INYIDSADFSFYL
+404 INYIDSIDFEFYL

-437 NSSFDLHQIV
+437 NSSFDLFQIV

-468 NGVFTIGTASG
+468 NGVFSIGTASG

-485 TNTNGASHF
+485 TNTNGSTHF

-550 ATIVLRSDQ
+550 VTIVLRSDQ

-582 GFQETVKVYIE
+582 GFRETVEVYIE
-593 SLVSGSYVSHLQFT
+593 SLVSGSYVSHLQFA

-791 STNDRV
+791 STNARV
-797 LMPLSNPEG
+797 LMLLSNPEG
-806 HIADLLV
+806 HIADVLV

-825 HTFDNDIKVHRITRR
+825 HTFDNDIKTHRITRR

-865 ADKTAYTFD
+865 VDKTAYAFD

-880 DVKIYAYNTNT
+880 AVKIYAYNAST

-910 HFHVGFENALYIDE
+910 HYHVGFENALYIDE
-924 FEGVTSDYRGSF
+924 FEGITSDDRGAFKVIGSD
-936 PVQSNTL
+936 L
-943 YYRYAK
+943 YYRYAT
-949 DGEFGVAS
+949 DSEFGVAR
-957 VDTSGTTTGLI
+957 VNTSGTTTEMI
-968 SQSTLNYHNHLNF
+968 DQATLNYHNHLNF

-1020 SETSLIGNVAGFSR
+1020 SETRTIGNVAGFSR
-1034 GFGAFLGA
+1034 GFGVFLGA
-1042 HECLFHDDHLYI
+1042 HECLFYNNQLYI

-1068 SFTADPDFIIQRADT
+1068 SFTADPDITIEQLSPEK
-1083 GMTGERFVT
+1083 TGERNVT
-1092 TSTNLNPTS
+1092 AATNLNPTS
-1101 THLAP
+1101 TRLAP
-1106 GDDIPIRIDF
+1106 GDDIPLRIDF
-1116 NLSVSGATQSD
+1116 DGSVSGATQND
-1127 LTVIGGTTQSF
+1127 LTVYGGTIQSF

-1144 IDITIRPDDLTRHL
+1144 IDVTIRPDDLTAHK
-1158 NIVIDLAENA
+1158 NILIDLAEDA
-1168 VNQRNEATRIV
+1168 VSQGNEAWRITI
-1179 VDFGTR
+1179 DFGTR
-1185 RSRTN
+1185 RSREK

-1203 GTPTLTI
+1203 GTPSLTV
-1210 IEKWDFVTH
+1210 IEKWDFVSH
-1219 SACNLIVHDGN
+1219 SAANLIVHSGS
-1230 VHYTEQPV
+1230 VHYTEQPI
-1238 AAGKFLPINS
+1238 AASRFKPINS

>member
-12 SGSQFTQTIRADDP
+12 SGSQFTQSIGADDD
-26 DDLNDFRVRIVAD
+26 DDLNDFRALIVAD

-44 LAEADITLSTGYS
+44 LAEVDITLSTGYS

-64 NSVHAITIRP
+64 NSVHALTIRP

-81 TVTIGANAV
+81 TITIAADAV

-99 DIRISTSFPDADA
+99 DIRVSTSFPDDDA
-112 ESPTSLF
+112 ETPTQLF
-119 TLNTNAYSIAVAP
+119 TLTFPGRTVSRAMTITPTRILIAH
-132 TVIYMMRGS
+132 TVDPFQ
-141 GTDIYNHAG
+141 GTDTTTIRKFTHAG
-150 QFQETL
+150 VQQMGETL
-156 TIGGLGNITYFNDSL
+156 SRAQSSSANFNYINGDLLFGNTRYRESGNTFIQIGSVGN
-171 LAPDGGNSPAIY
+171 
-183 RYPLQTLARERLPL
+183 L
-197 TEALYYSDGRRA
+197 TGQGKTSQ
-209 WKGNVVATRLG
+209 TRLG
-220 ILGVSP
+220 FMRGGSGEFNILPYGETNPITISTPYSP
-226 GVSTT
+226 G
-231 DFPATPYDAIDA
+231 
-243 TDEITID
+243 EITHSGNLLYSSRNSSALRLWEIED
-250 DDVPRRYNR
+250 SQNTLRY
-259 AAHQSDLLFLMLTST
+259 F
-274 GGSFIRTGLA
+274 GL
-284 HIADADS
+284 
-291 IEFLRHL
+291 L
-298 NIEHD
+298 NIEETVGNP
-303 AFLDLA
+303 AVPLA
-309 IYRDTLYLSKSDS
+309 IYTDTLYIFKSGTVYS
-322 VHTLDIRPYR
+322 LDIRKYR
-332 PLVRNTKTTIYPVF
+332 PLTKNTKTTIYPVF

-351 TIPLSQYCPDAKT
+351 TLPLLQLCPDAKD
-364 ITFGV
+364 IVFGV
-369 GFDKPSYLSINADNE
+369 GFDKPSYLSINASNE
-384 LVIASNAVTETQ
+384 LEIASNAVSETT
-396 PVLVRLTG
+396 PVLVKLTG
-404 INYIDSADFSFYL
+404 INYIDSVNFQFYL

-422 ENPAVRA
+422 ENPTVRA

-447 SGAESL
+447 SGATSI

-494 QIKIVAIGTETLSDF
+494 QIKIVTIGTETLSDF

-550 ATIVLRSDQ
+550 VTIVLRSDQ

-593 SLVSGSYVSHLQFT
+593 SLVGGSYVSHLQFT

-651 PETDESSFSGT
+651 QETDESSFSGT

-706 TTQDF
+706 TKQGF

-791 STNDRV
+791 STNARV
-797 LMPLSNPEG
+797 LMLLSNPEG
-806 HIADLLV
+806 HIADVLV
-813 QYDVDSDTYRIL
+813 QYDVDSDSYRSL

-865 ADKTAYTFD
+865 ADKTAYAFD
-874 SLAVGS
+874 SAAVGS
-880 DVKIYAYNTNT
+880 AVKIYAYNAST

-910 HFHVGFENALYIDE
+910 HYHVGFENALYIDE
-924 FEGVTSDYRGSF
+924 FEGIVADYRGAFKWYSG
-936 PVQSNTL
+936 NL
-943 YYRYAK
+943 YYRYAT
-949 DGEFGVAS
+949 DGEFGVAR
-957 VDTSGTTTGLI
+957 VNTSGTTSEMIDQT
-968 SQSTLNYHNHLNF
+968 TLNYHNWLNF

-1003 TLVIKRRTS
+1003 SLVIKRRTS
-1012 GGTETTRL
+1012 GGTETTIL
-1020 SETSLIGNVAGFSR
+1020 TDTQDLDALTTLDEVG
-1034 GFGAFLGA
+1034 GAYLGC
-1042 HECLFHDDHLYI
+1042 HEALFHDDVLYM
-1054 LAPIQAVDLGEEAQ
+1054 LCP
-1068 SFTADPDFIIQRADT
+1068 IQRADYDADAD
-1083 GMTGERFVT
+1083 ET
-1092 TSTNLNPTS
+1092 T
-1101 THLAP
+1101 
-1106 GDDIPIRIDF
+1106 
-1116 NLSVSGATQSD
+1116 
-1127 LTVIGGTTQSF
+1127 
-1138 SISSDM
+1138 
-1144 IDITIRPDDLTRHL
+1144 
-1158 NIVIDLAENA
+1158 
-1168 VNQRNEATRIV
+1168 
-1179 VDFGTR
+1179 
-1185 RSRTN
+1185 RSREK
-1190 AAGMALF
+1190 AAGLVLF

-1203 GTPTLTI
+1203 GTPTLTV
-1210 IEKWDFVTH
+1210 IETWDFVAH
-1219 SACNLIVHDGN
+1219 SACNLIVHDGA
-1230 VHYTEQPV
+1230 VHYVEQPS
-1238 AAGKFLPINS
+1238 AASRFKPINS
-1248 SL
+1248 DL

>member
-12 SGSQFTQTIRADDP
+12 SGSQFTQTIGADDP
-26 DDLNDFRVRIVAD
+26 DDLNDFRALIVAD

-44 LAEADITLSTGYS
+44 LAEVDITLSTGYS

-64 NSVHAITIRP
+64 NSAHALTIRP

-81 TVTIGANAV
+81 TVTIAANAV
-90 TEGNAETSL
+90 TEGNAETTQ
-99 DIRISTSFPDADA
+99 DIRVSTRFPDDDA
-112 ESPTSLF
+112 ESPTTLF
-119 TLNTNAYSIAVAP
+119 THSVSPRYGITLVQGFIKILTRNANSRYAIASFLSDGMSLGTQDTTLSTTSVSPTDTFDYINGIYITPRGRFDGYSLDEIDRTLDDVYTHSRFGYIKAERTGTYVFYLSLTDYQDYTNTS
-132 TVIYMMRGS
+132 RL
-141 GTDIYNHAG
+141 D
-150 QFQETL
+150 E
-156 TIGGLGNITYFNDSL
+156 
-171 LAPDGGNSPAIY
+171 IY
-183 RYPLQTLARERLPL
+183 RNNMLGYNFNIVAQDDMVYVFAEGNNRASLYQLESFTETELVARLNI
-197 TEALYYSDGRRA
+197 ADA
-209 WKGNVVATRLG
+209 WN
-220 ILGVSP
+220 
-226 GVSTT
+226 
-231 DFPATPYDAIDA
+231 YDAALSGD
-243 TDEITID
+243 TLY
-250 DDVPRRYNR
+250 V
-259 AAHQSDLLFLMLTST
+259 LTST
-274 GGSFIRTGLA
+274 
-284 HIADADS
+284 
-291 IEFLRHL
+291 E
-298 NIEHD
+298 
-303 AFLDLA
+303 
-309 IYRDTLYLSKSDS
+309 
-322 VHTLDIRPYR
+322 VQTLDIRPYR
-332 PLVRNTKTTIYPVF
+332 PMSLNTKTTIYPVF

-369 GFDKPSYLSINADNE
+369 GFDKPSYLSINASNE
-384 LVIASNAVTETQ
+384 LEIASNAVTETQ
-396 PVLVRLTG
+396 PVLVKLTG
-404 INYIDSADFSFYL
+404 INYIDSVDFSFYL

-447 SGAESL
+447 SGATSI

-468 NGVFTIGTASG
+468 NGVFAIGSASG

-485 TNTNGASHF
+485 TNTNGATHF
-494 QIKIVAIGTETLSDF
+494 QIEIVAIGTETLSNF

-550 ATIVLRSDQ
+550 VTIVLRSDQ

-582 GFQETVKVYIE
+582 GFRETVEVYIE

-651 PETDESSFSGT
+651 QESDESSFSGT

-706 TTQDF
+706 TEQDF

-791 STNDRV
+791 STNARV
-797 LMPLSNPEG
+797 LMLLSNPEG
-806 HIADLLV
+806 HIADVLV

-840 NATNYYILTSA
+840 NATNYYILTSG
-851 PITQDRSAATLPRT
+851 PITQDRSAVMLPRT
-865 ADKTAYTFD
+865 VDKTAYTFD
-874 SLAVGS
+874 SVAVGS
-880 DVKIYAYNTNT
+880 AVKIYAYNTNT

-896 HVEETNTRPPQLGI
+896 HVEETDDRPPQLGI

-924 FEGVTSDYRGSF
+924 FEGIVADYRGSF
-936 PVQSNTL
+936 KWYSSNL
-943 YYRYAK
+943 YYRYATPS
-949 DGEFGVAS
+949 EFGVAR
-957 VDTSGTTTGLI
+957 VNTSGTTTEMI
-968 SQSTLNYHNHLNF
+968 DQTTLNYHNWLNF
-981 AFDVTSGGDI
+981 AFDVNSSGDT
-991 YFVYATGDENVS
+991 YFVYSVGDTDES
-1003 TLVIKRRTS
+1003 SLVIKRRTS
-1012 GGTETTRL
+1012 AGVESTILTDTQDLDALTDLDDAGG
-1020 SETSLIGNVAGFSR
+1020 AY
-1034 GFGAFLGA
+1034 LGA
-1042 HECLFHDDHLYI
+1042 YECLFYD
-1054 LAPIQAVDLGEEAQ
+1054 
-1068 SFTADPDFIIQRADT
+1068 
-1083 GMTGERFVT
+1083 
-1092 TSTNLNPTS
+1092 
-1101 THLAP
+1101 
-1106 GDDIPIRIDF
+1106 
-1116 NLSVSGATQSD
+1116 
-1127 LTVIGGTTQSF
+1127 
-1138 SISSDM
+1138 
-1144 IDITIRPDDLTRHL
+1144 DDLYMICPIGRVDVDGSDTTRS
-1158 NIVIDLAENA
+1158 V
-1168 VNQRNEATRIV
+1168 TK
-1179 VDFGTR
+1179 
-1185 RSRTN
+1185 
-1190 AAGMALF
+1190 AAG
-1197 SCDVTA
+1197 SVIYRCDVTA
-1203 GTPTLTI
+1203 GTPSLTV
-1210 IEKWDFVTH
+1210 IEKYDFATH

-1230 VHYTEQPV
+1230 VHYTEQPI
-1238 AAGKFLPINS
+1238 AASKFLPINS
-1248 SL
+1248 DL

>member
-1 MPATFQILPIP
+1 MHLGRFNPQI
-12 SGSQFTQTIRADDP
+12 
-26 DDLNDFRVRIVAD
+26 
-39 QNVTG
+39 
-44 LAEADITLSTGYS
+44 
-57 LQSFEGQ
+57 
-64 NSVHAITIRP
+64 
-74 PETAGTC
+74 
-81 TVTIGANAV
+81 
-90 TEGNAETSL
+90 
-99 DIRISTSFPDADA
+99 
-112 ESPTSLF
+112 
-119 TLNTNAYSIAVAP
+119 P
-132 TVIYMMRGS
+132 TVF
-141 GTDIYNHAG
+141 DQKNAG
-150 QFQETL
+150 
-156 TIGGLGNITYFNDSL
+156 GVNA
-171 LAPDGGNSPAIY
+171 LAH
-183 RYPLQTLARERLPL
+183 
-197 TEALYYSDGRRA
+197 
-209 WKGNVVATRLG
+209 TRLG
-220 ILGVSP
+220 IALFFA
-226 GVSTT
+226 T
-231 DFPATPYDAIDA
+231 DKITLQPYDLDEAFSIQDVELFFGVGAVCDA
-243 TDEITID
+243 
-250 DDVPRRYNR
+250 
-259 AAHQSDLLFLMLTST
+259 AAHQNDLLYLYERSSSDRSHFAVVQIT
-274 GGSFIRTGLA
+274 
-284 HIADADS
+284 DND
-291 IEFLRHL
+291 EFETVGTP
-298 NIEHD
+298 NINHRSSNNTTFRD
-303 AFLDLA
+303 MA
-309 IYRDTLYLSKSDS
+309 IYRDTLYLLDGTG
-322 VHTLDIRPYR
+322 VYTLDIRPYR
-332 PLVRNTKTTIYPVF
+332 PLAKNTKTTIYPVF
-346 ANEGD
+346 ADEGD

-384 LVIASNAVTETQ
+384 LEIASNAVTETQ

-404 INYIDSADFSFYL
+404 INYIDSVDFQFYL

-422 ENPAVRA
+422 ENPTVRA

-437 NSSFDLHQIV
+437 NSSFDLFQIV

-479 TAYFTA
+479 TAHFTA
-485 TNTNGASHF
+485 TNTNGATHF

-550 ATIVLRSDQ
+550 VTIVLRSDQ

-582 GFQETVKVYIE
+582 GFRETVEVYIE
-593 SLVSGSYVSHLQFT
+593 SLVSGSYVSHLQFA

-674 RTGAAWSD
+674 RTGTAWSD

-706 TTQDF
+706 TKQDF

-791 STNDRV
+791 STNARV
-797 LMPLSNPEG
+797 LMLLSNPEG

-813 QYDVDSDTYRIL
+813 QYDVDGDAYRIL
-825 HTFDNDIKVHRITRR
+825 HTFDNDIKTHRITRR
-840 NATNYYILTSA
+840 NATNYYILTSG
-851 PITQDRSAATLPRT
+851 PITQDRSAVMLPRT

-880 DVKIYAYNTNT
+880 AVKIYAYNTNT

-896 HVEETNTRPPQLGI
+896 HVEETDTYPPQLGI
-910 HFHVGFENALYIDE
+910 HYHVGFENALYIDE

-936 PVQSNTL
+936 KWYSGNL
-943 YYRYAK
+943 YYRYATPS
-949 DGEFGVAS
+949 EFGVAR
-957 VDTSGTTTGLI
+957 VNTSGTTTEMI
-968 SQSTLNYHNHLNF
+968 DQATLNYHNHLNF
-981 AFDVTSGGDI
+981 AFDLTSGGDI
-991 YFVYATGDENVS
+991 YFVYSVGDADES
-1003 TLVIKRRTS
+1003 SLVIKRRTS
-1012 GGTETTRL
+1012 GGTESTILTDTQDL
-1020 SETSLIGNVAGFSR
+1020 ADLTALDDAG
-1034 GFGAFLGA
+1034 GAYLGA
-1042 HECLFHDDHLYI
+1042 HECLFHNNQLYFF
-1054 LAPIQAVDLGEEAQ
+1054 APIQRVDE
-1068 SFTADPDFIIQRADT
+1068 D
-1083 GMTGERFVT
+1083 
-1092 TSTNLNPTS
+1092 
-1101 THLAP
+1101 
-1106 GDDIPIRIDF
+1106 
-1116 NLSVSGATQSD
+1116 SGTY
-1127 LTVIGGTTQSF
+1127 T
-1138 SISSDM
+1138 
-1144 IDITIRPDDLTRHL
+1144 
-1158 NIVIDLAENA
+1158 
-1168 VNQRNEATRIV
+1168 
-1179 VDFGTR
+1179 
-1185 RSRTN
+1185 RSREKS
-1190 AAGMALF
+1190 AGMVLL

-1203 GTPTLTI
+1203 GTPTLTV
-1210 IEKWDFVTH
+1210 IETWDFVSH
-1219 SACNLIVHDGN
+1219 SACNLVIHDGA
-1230 VHYTEQPV
+1230 VHFTEQPI
-1238 AAGKFLPINS
+1238 AASRFKPINS